1 MQKQKYGRCESE
13 FKKNLH
19 KQKCQ
24 SEIELTKWELS
35 KYKQSKK
42 SK

>member
-1 MQKQKYGRCESE
+1 MQKQKYGRCESRFE
-13 FKKNLH
+13 KLH

-24 SEIELTKWELS
+24 SEIELTKWKLS
-35 KYKQSKK
+35 KYKQNEK